1 MFFQRS
7 KNKYKDIAP
16 KIYQNIIERS
26 RSKFFYLNMDID
38 DSFESR
44 FDIIILHSFIIFY
57 FLKNFSEY
65 EKMLSQFLFDFMFN
79 DFDNNLREMGFGD
92 IAVNKK
98 MKVFITAFYGRIANY
113 SKGIDQIQNNKGD
126 GTLNKAILNNIYK
139 GKDKNTKFLNFFKRY
154 IIKNLELFNSRDLK
168 ININERFKFL
178 ELKNSKFSI
187 IYCLK
192 KFKNLVFVSLPLYI
206 LFFIA

>member
-1 MFFQRS
+1 MFSFNS
-7 KNKYKDIAP
+7 KNKYKDITP
-16 KIYQNIIERS
+16 EIYQNIIERS

-57 FLKNFSEY
+57 SLKNISDD
-65 EKMLSQFLFDFMFN
+65 EKKLSQFLFDFMFE

-113 SKGIDQIQNNKGD
+113 SKGVDQIEKSKND
-126 GTLNKAILNNIYK
+126 EMLNQAILNNIYK
-139 GKDKNTKFLNFFKRY
+139 GKNSNTQYLNFFKQY
-154 IIKNLELFNSRDLK
+154 IIRNIDFFNSRDLK
-168 ININERFKFL
+168 KNINERFKFIDFPSEDL
-178 ELKNSKFSI
+178 SNER
-187 IYCLK
+187 
-192 KFKNLVFVSLPLYI
+192 
-206 LFFIA
+206 

>member
-1 MFFQRS
+1 MFS
-7 KNKYKDIAP
+7 LKSNNKYKDITP

-57 FLKNFSEY
+57 FLKNISKK
-65 EKMLSQFLFDFMFN
+65 EKKLSQLLFDFMFE

-113 SKGIDQIQNNKGD
+113 SKGVDQIKNNLKD
-126 GTLNKAILNNIYK
+126 EILNQAIINNIYK
-139 GKDKNTKFLNFFKRY
+139 GKDTNTRFINFFKQY
-154 IIKNLELFNSRDLK
+154 IMGNLEFFDSRDLK
-168 ININERFKFL
+168 ININERFKFIDIP
-178 ELKNSKFSI
+178 LKEQINER
-187 IYCLK
+187 
-192 KFKNLVFVSLPLYI
+192 
-206 LFFIA
+206 